1 MKNYAVALG
10 FEGKLY
16 DNLIKAWQIL
26 EKKMNIKYISTRRSE
41 PHIDLSLIHI

>member
-1 MKNYAVALG
+1 MKNYAIALG

-26 EKKMNIKYISTRRSE
+26 EKKNEY
-41 PHIDLSLIHI
+41 